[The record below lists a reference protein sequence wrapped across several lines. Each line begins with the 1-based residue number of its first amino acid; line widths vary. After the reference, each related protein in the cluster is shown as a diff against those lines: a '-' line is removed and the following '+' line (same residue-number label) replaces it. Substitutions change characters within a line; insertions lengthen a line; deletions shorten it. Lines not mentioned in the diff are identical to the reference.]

1 MLQLFNRRL
10 LIKKRMIDIN
20 LILYIQ
26 SVPVYLFYFR
36 EPNTLTELVHPT
48 NLHMQTNIHCDS
60 ESVIKT
66 EGTNFRV
73 IFRQ

>member
-1 MLQLFNRRL
+1 MFQLFNQHL
-10 LIKKRMIDIN
+10 LIKIRTIDIN

-26 SVPVYLFYFR
+26 SDPVYLFYFR
-36 EPNTLTELVHPT
+36 EPNSLTELAT